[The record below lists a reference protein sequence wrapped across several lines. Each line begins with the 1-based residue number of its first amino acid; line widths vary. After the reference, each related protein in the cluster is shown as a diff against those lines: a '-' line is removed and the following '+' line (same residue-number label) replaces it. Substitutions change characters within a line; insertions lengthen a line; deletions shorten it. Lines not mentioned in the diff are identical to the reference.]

1 MCIPILGAVM
11 GMMGSVMS
19 AAGSA
24 QAANAQAEQQEMA
37 ALTEKINARSRMQE
51 SITEG
56 DRVSSKFDTEFGKQR
71 AAFAKAG
78 VNPTSGSA
86 LRIWEETA
94 GDQYQDVAT
103 TEHNKISQAT
113 AHENKARD
121 HEAQAKNYRQ
131 AASTSFLTGIVGGL
145 GGLAK
150 GGGGGFGS
158 ALQIG

>member
-1 MCIPILGAVM
+1 MCIPLLGAVF

-24 QAANAQAEQQEMA
+24 QAANAQAEQAEYNAQVER
-37 ALTEKINARSRMQE
+37 INARSRMQE

-56 DRVSSKFDTEFGKQR
+56 DRVSSKHDVEQGKR
-71 AAFAKAG
+71 IASFAKAG
-78 VNPTSGSA
+78 VNPHSGSA
-86 LRIWEETA
+86 LRIWEEGA
-94 GDQYQDVAT
+94 DAQYMDVAT
-103 TEHNKISQAT
+103 TEHNKISAAT
-113 AHENKARD
+113 GHENKARD
-121 HEAQAKNYRQ
+121 YDAQAKAQRQ

-150 GGGGGFGS
+150 GGGGFGS